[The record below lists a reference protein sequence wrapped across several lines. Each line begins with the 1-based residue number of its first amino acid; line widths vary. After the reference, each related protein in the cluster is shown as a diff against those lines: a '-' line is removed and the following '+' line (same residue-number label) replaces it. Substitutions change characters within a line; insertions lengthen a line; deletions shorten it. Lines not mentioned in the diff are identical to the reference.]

1 MTKTEEKSQV
11 DRTVYENEDFNYAIG
26 WNRFSLDVLGAWPRR
41 NSGIIGRQRSL
52 VCALGIIILI
62 YLPQSASVVVHW
74 GNMDAVIECLSV
86 NGPVFLAFAK
96 LLLFRYRRKEIRMLI
111 DFMSDDWN
119 TPRSLEEREAMLR
132 TAKMSRVISL
142 GSGVITHT
150 LFVAYIFYK
159 IYFGIED
166 MKRTDLDPRLA
177 VGLLHPARLPFDTR
191 KIEYFIPM
199 WIGQCFCTYFSMTIY
214 AVFDC
219 MISAVVLHICG
230 QFSVIGLAL
239 RNLADDQVGCR
250 SDLFREKLAA
260 IVKRHEK
267 LNDSIGVIEDSF
279 SSILLPQMLICT
291 FTFCFQGFALITS
304 LLGSSTGKIT
314 FLETAF
320 SVTYVFYTVLHL
332 FVYCYIGDQLLVE
345 SSSISYSVY
354 DSHWYNLPARHARS
368 LLFVGYRSLRPLK
381 ITAGKY
387 CGFSRNLFIIVLK
400 TSMGYLS
407 MLLTVKQ
414 RMTD

>member
-1 MTKTEEKSQV
+1 MSYTQ
-11 DRTVYENEDFNYAIG
+11 DFQYAIG
-26 WNRFSLDVLGAWPRR
+26 WNRFSLDILGAWPRR
-41 NSGIIGRQRSL
+41 NCGIIHRERSL
-52 VCALGIIILI
+52 ACAVAIIVLI
-62 YLPQSASVVVHW
+62 YLPQSASVIVHW

-96 LLLFRYRRKEIRMLI
+96 LLLFRYRRKELRMLI
-111 DFMSDDWN
+111 DSMRDDWETQRN
-119 TPRSLEEREAMLR
+119 LEERQVMLK

-159 IYFGIED
+159 IYFGIEE

-177 VGLLHPARLPFDTR
+177 VGLLHPAWLPFDT
-191 KIEYFIPM
+191 KKPEYFIPM
-199 WIGQCFCTYFSMTIY
+199 WIGQCFCTFFSMTMY

-219 MISAVVLHICG
+219 MISAMVLHICG
-230 QFSVIGLAL
+230 QLSVIGLSL
-239 RNLADDQVGCR
+239 RNLAD
-250 SDLFREKLAA
+250 SDVSSPPNLFRKKL
-260 IVKRHEK
+260 IPIIKRHEK
-267 LNDSIGVIEDSF
+267 LIDSIAVIENSF
-279 SSILLPQMLICT
+279 SAILLPQMLICT
-291 FTFCFQGFALITS
+291 FTFCFQGYALIAS
-304 LLGSSTGKIT
+304 LLGSSSGRIT

-320 SVTYVFYTVLHL
+320 SITYVFYTVLHL

-345 SSSISYSVY
+345 SSSISYSAY
-354 DSHWYNLPARHARS
+354 DSQWFNLPARDARF
-368 LLFVGYRSLRPLK
+368 LLFVGYRSYRPLK

-400 TSMGYLS
+400 TSLGYLS

-414 RMTD
+414 RMID